1 MKLKEKSGKSI
12 HRFLVDTN
20 LFIAAIKNPK
30 KETASLRLLLEL
42 IDDASIML
50 TGNEFLIMEMEKY
63 AQVFESKRGKEILQK
78 LIDKTE
84 VVDIDEKFLRLC
96 KSYFPEDELID
107 IYHAATCL
115 QEGAVLITN
124 DRHFDR
130 INDEKI
136 IEVWSISKAIKELG
150 I

>member
-1 MKLKEKSGKSI
+1 MTSKKKSGKSI
-12 HRFLVDTN
+12 RRFLVDTN

-30 KETASLRLLLEL
+30 KETTSLRLLLEL
-42 IDDASIML
+42 IDDTTAVLI
-50 TGNEFLIMEMEKY
+50 GNEFLIMEMKKY
-63 AQVFESKRGKEILQK
+63 SQVFESMRGKEILQK
-78 LIDKTE
+78 LIGKTE

-96 KSYFPEDELID
+96 KSYFPQEELID

-115 QEGAVLITN
+115 QEDAVVITN
-124 DRHFDR
+124 DRHFDK

-136 IEVWSISKAIKELG
+136 IEVWSISKTIDEFG

>member
-1 MKLKEKSGKSI
+1 
-12 HRFLVDTN
+12 LVDTN

-30 KETASLRLLLEL
+30 KETTSLRLLLEL
-42 IDDASIML
+42 IDDTTTVLI
-50 TGNEFLIMEMEKY
+50 GNEFLIMEMEKY
-63 AQVFESKRGKEILQK
+63 AHVFESMRGKEILQK

-96 KSYFPEDELID
+96 KSFFPEDELID

-136 IEVWSISKAIKELG
+136 IEVWSISKAIEEFG